1 MADNLDLLSS
11 KFVFE
16 NTMQYSL
23 SIRHQPDGYSFSV
36 KDDNG
41 IVVAVKH
48 LVSEKNYIPDNDP
61 LLNLNFNKVTY
72 IESGAFALIP
82 VSLFSPEHAKIFMP
96 LEKDKLSISNIRHC
110 SIPDNILM
118 DNSLIAFV
126 SNDKQLPQQ
135 IKSRLS
141 KDLNTE
147 FSHDALLLIKMA
159 AMIDEHSFVLCE
171 LMAGKLIVLAVNNAK
186 ISAITSYS
194 VNTELDMLYYV
205 MEMYRVLNFNPEQVK
220 LFISGELTLFSFRNI
235 VKDFVRF
242 HDVITPK
249 NISDDI
255 SLPNPEYFSLIS
267 YCD

>member
-1 MADNLDLLSS
+1 
-11 KFVFE
+11 
-16 NTMQYSL
+16 
-23 SIRHQPDGYSFSV
+23 
-36 KDDNG
+36 
-41 IVVAVKH
+41 
-48 LVSEKNYIPDNDP
+48 
-61 LLNLNFNKVTY
+61 
-72 IESGAFALIP
+72 
-82 VSLFSPEHAKIFMP
+82 
-96 LEKDKLSISNIRHC
+96 
-110 SIPDNILM
+110 M
-118 DNSLIAFV
+118 DNSLITVV

-205 MEMYRVLNFNPEQVK
+205 MEMYRVMNFNPEQVK
-220 LFISGELTLFSFRNI
+220 LFISGELTLFPFRNI